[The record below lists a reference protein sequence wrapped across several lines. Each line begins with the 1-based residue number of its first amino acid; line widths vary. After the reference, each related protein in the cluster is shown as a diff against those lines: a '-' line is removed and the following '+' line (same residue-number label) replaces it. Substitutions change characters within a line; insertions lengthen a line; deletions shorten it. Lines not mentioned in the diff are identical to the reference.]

1 MSKCQHLP
9 KINCDH
15 VIIDIPVKTFPFFYK
30 YNELNLMK
38 SNKLHLIQIDDSS
51 PHFQKYSELHFL
63 KSSESNSKKFI
74 GSNSKKFNQSY
85 DVIIELNNIKINPFN
100 IN

>member
-1 MSKCQHLP
+1 MSKRQLLP

-15 VIIDIPVKTFPFFYK
+15 VVIDIPVKTFPFFNK
-30 YNELNLMK
+30 YNELNLIK
-38 SNKLHLIQIDDSS
+38 SNKLHLIKSDDCGS
-51 PHFQKYSELHFL
+51 HFQKYGGSHFG
-63 KSSESNSKKFI
+63 KCSGSNFEKFI
-74 GSNSKKFNQSY
+74 RSHPKKFNQSY